1 MKLNRKY
8 ILIVVILAV
17 LVLVGAG
24 CSTESSKEGQE
35 IEPSCKTCGGGGEPA
50 DYDTQLQIIAK
61 VIDGDTIKLQDN
73 TKIRLIGID
82 SPEKG
87 QCYYEESTNFT
98 TQLLEN
104 KSVKLEKDISGKDDY
119 DRLLRYVIILN
130 EDPEQDNM
138 LVNDYIVRQGYAQ
151 AVASPPDN
159 RYRDL
164 LVSAQE
170 EALREK
176 RGLWKECDYEAG
188 LSDRREKDN
197 EPTDPDCI
205 IKGNISTRGYGRIY
219 LLPGCDNYNTVK
231 IDFTKGEQ
239 YFCTE
244 EEAQKADFR
253 KATNCP

>member
-1 MKLNRKY
+1 MKTKNT
-8 ILIVVILAV
+8 III
-17 LVLVGAG
+17 LVLVALVLIGAG
-24 CSTESSKEGQE
+24 CGKEE
-35 IEPSCKTCGGGGEPA
+35 KSAEEPA
-50 DYDTQLQIIAK
+50 DYDTNLQVIAK

-73 TKIRLIGID
+73 TKVRLIGID

-87 QCYYEESTNFT
+87 ECYYEESTSFVKE
-98 TQLLEN
+98 LLEG
-104 KSVKLEKDISGKDDY
+104 KSVKLEKDISGKDKY
-119 DRLLRYVIILN
+119 DRLLRYVIIVN
-130 EDPEQDNM
+130 EDPEQDNL
-138 LVNDYIVRQGYAQ
+138 LVNDFIVRQGYAQ

-164 LVSAQE
+164 FVSAQE

-188 LSDRREKDN
+188 LSDRRENND
-197 EPTDPDCI
+197 EPTDPNCI

-219 LLPGCDNYNTVK
+219 LLPGCDNYKSVK

-244 EEAQKADFR
+244 KDAEAAGFR
-253 KATNCP
+253 RATNCP

>member
-1 MKLNRKY
+1 MKVKKFQDAEFEVQD
-8 ILIVVILAV
+8 I
-17 LVLVGAG
+17 
-24 CSTESSKEGQE
+24 E
-35 IEPSCKTCGGGGEPA
+35 I
-50 DYDTQLQIIAK
+50 
-61 VIDGDTIKLQDN
+61 GDFTY
-73 TKIRLIGID
+73 T
-82 SPEKG
+82 EKG
-87 QCYYEESTNFT
+87 TGQVTEEMVTAVKILYKDVHEVSVGSGWSIEQRKEFYKDPKKIIGKTITVKYFEESTNFT
-98 TQLLEN
+98 TQLLEG

-119 DRLLRYVIILN
+119 DRLLRYVIIVN
-130 EDPEQDNM
+130 EDPKQDNL
-138 LVNDYIVRQGYAQ
+138 LVNDHIVRQGYAQ

-176 RGLWKECDYEAG
+176 RGLWKECDYELE
-188 LSDRREKDN
+188 LSDRRENDD
-197 EPTDPDCI
+197 EPTDPNCI

-219 LLPGCDNYNTVK
+219 LLPGCDNYETVK

-244 EEAQKADFR
+244 EEAQEADFR